1 MIGRRTFIAGL
12 GTAAWPLMARG
23 QQGDRVRRIGVLMS
37 GDENDPL
44 AKSERSAF
52 TQALAGLGWT
62 DGRNV
67 LIEYRWGVVDVDR
80 ARRQAAELI
89 TLAPDVILA
98 SASPAVTG
106 LQQVT
111 RTVPIVFVN
120 VIAPIGAGFVAS
132 LARPGG
138 NTTGFTAFEYS
149 LSGKWL
155 EMLKQIAPRVT
166 RVAVF
171 RDPAISS
178 GIGQF
183 AVIQAVAPLFGVE
196 LTPYDTRDAGEIERA
211 FTDIARRGIGG
222 LIITGSTPAAMHRDL
237 IVGLVA
243 RHRLPAIYYARYWA
257 TAGGMISYGPELV
270 GGYRRAASYVDRI
283 LRGEKPADLPV
294 QASSKYE
301 TVINLKT
308 AKALG
313 LTIPETLLA
322 TADGVIQ

>member
-1 MIGRRTFIAGL
+1 MRRREFIAGL
-12 GTAAWPLMARG
+12 GGAAVWPLAAQA
-23 QQGDRVRRIGVLMS
+23 QQGERRRRIGFLMNFAA
-37 GDENDPL
+37 DDPESQARL
-44 AKSERSAF
+44 SAF
-52 TQALAGLGWT
+52 RQALQELGWT

-67 LIEYRWGVVDVDR
+67 LIESRWNVADVDR
-80 ARRQAAELI
+80 ARKEAAELI
-89 TLAPDVILA
+89 ALAPDVILA

-155 EMLKQIAPRVT
+155 EMLREIAPRVT
-166 RVAVF
+166 QLAVF

-183 AVIQAVAPLFGVE
+183 AVIQAVAPSFGVE

-211 FTDIARRGIGG
+211 FTAIAGGGIGG
-222 LIITGSTPAAMHRDL
+222 VIVTGSGTAANNRNL

-243 RHRLPAIYYARYWA
+243 RYRLPAIHSDRSWV
-257 TAGGMISYGPELV
+257 TAGAMVSYGSDLV
-270 GGYRRAASYVDRI
+270 EGFRRAASYVDRI

-294 QASSKYE
+294 QNPTKYE
-301 TVINLKT
+301 LVNNLKT

-313 LTIPETLLA
+313 IEFPSGLLVR
-322 TADGVIQ
+322 ADEVIQ